1 MNCVPGMTTRLSFKP
16 TISTAEM
23 RKNPEVIAQY
33 KKVNEN
39 RAAEGREE
47 VDFNYLLLCN
57 KICGGSHYNMQMN
70 IVVVDTQAEFDS
82 WFAKQKESKTFA
94 QLAGLVKPVEAIVE
108 IADSAVEEVI
118 VIKEEVV
125 AAH

>member
-23 RKNPEVIAQY
+23 RENPEVIAQY
-33 KKVNEN
+33 KKTNEK

-57 KICGGSHYNMQMN
+57 KICGASHYNMQMN
-70 IVVVDTQAEFDS
+70 IVVVDTQAEFDI
-82 WFAKQKESKTFA
+82 WYAKQKESKTFA
-94 QLAGLVKPVEAIVE
+94 QLAGLLEPEE
-108 IADSAVEEVI
+108 ITDSTIKEVI
-118 VIKEEVV
+118 VTQEV
-125 AAH
+125 AAD